1 MRTFWTLVGYE
12 YRKIFRRRVTWAALV
27 LAAAFAVFTSQINLL
42 GGYYLDGE
50 RVSSNRAQMAL
61 DRSCALT
68 LSGRALDNALFGEA
82 AAAYAAIPEDADLYQ
97 QTEEY
102 KTVARPYEEVWDR
115 LGFFFYDE
123 LRDPRPTWGDDFY
136 AARDAWVADGIAD
149 MQASRATKAAL
160 LDWNDAITTPWTFRW
175 TTGWRWLLINFEM
188 AGDLA
193 AFLGAVLL
201 APLFAGE
208 YSRGT
213 DPLLRSCRHGRGR
226 LAAAKLFTGFTVTAL
241 LFAFFA
247 ALYLLVMGLTYGYD
261 VGDAPLQL
269 LQIGYVYPLTVAQA
283 AVRAVA
289 CGLGGAL
296 LFAAFLLLASAA
308 LRSAF
313 PVVVGATV
321 LLLLPMFFDFDPT
334 SVPLWPLLLFNLL
347 PSRMMK
353 FENIFSPAP
362 YDLFGAVLPQY
373 VVFPAVALVLCL
385 PLAALALRAY
395 RRHQPA

>member
-1 MRTFWTLVGYE
+1 
-12 YRKIFRRRVTWAALV
+12 
-27 LAAAFAVFTSQINLL
+27 
-42 GGYYLDGE
+42 
-50 RVSSNRAQMAL
+50 
-61 DRSCALT
+61 
-68 LSGRALDNALFGEA
+68 
-82 AAAYAAIPEDADLYQ
+82 
-97 QTEEY
+97 
-102 KTVARPYEEVWDR
+102 
-115 LGFFFYDE
+115 
-123 LRDPRPTWGDDFY
+123 
-136 AARDAWVADGIAD
+136 

-226 LAAAKLFTGFTVTAL
+226 LAAAKLLTGFTVTAL

-247 ALYLLVMGLTYGYD
+247 ALYLQVMGLTYGYD

-347 PSRMMK
+347 PGRMMK